1 MSSRTWWAIALLAL
15 LGPASL
21 TIKLATMSD
30 DDRVSLS
37 GSGGRIAPPI
47 VELLT
52 DEGYRP
58 LGLQRL
64 INSDA
69 YAVQVFVHRDGACE
83 GLLYLL
89 PMAVNAE
96 AGALLGRPGGEL
108 SADHFFVFRGRITA
122 RFPSLNHWLAGVT
135 GRFTTLLGDPAP
147 DLTVY
152 GVAATEACLTPRT
165 IDWQRL
171 AD

>member
-1 MSSRTWWAIALLAL
+1 MPSRIWWAAALLAL
-15 LGPASL
+15 LAPASL
-21 TIKLATMSD
+21 AFKLATMSH
-30 DDRVSLS
+30 DDRVSLA
-37 GSGGRIAPPI
+37 GSGGRVAPSV
-47 VELLT
+47 VELLSA
-52 DEGYRP
+52 EGYQP

-69 YAVQVFVHRDGACE
+69 YAVQVFLHQTGACE

-96 AGALLGRPGGEL
+96 AGALLGRPGGRL
-108 SADHFFVFRGRITA
+108 SADHFFVFRGRISA
-122 RFPSLNHWLAGVT
+122 LFPSLDHWLAGLA
-135 GRFTTLLGDPAP
+135 GRLTTLLGQPAP

-152 GVAATEACLTPRT
+152 GVATTEACLTPRA
-165 IDWQRL
+165 IDWARL